1 MSRYKQTK
9 RSTISQSQKKYY
21 KTTIY
26 NDVPEENSDTH
37 WITQEGDRLDNLAF
51 RFYGNPN
58 LWWFIAHVNNLKT
71 INVPA
76 GTSIRIP
83 VKTTQAKGY

>member
-9 RSTISQSQKKYY
+9 RSTIRQSQKKYY

-26 NDVPEENSDTH
+26 NNVPEDNSDTY
-37 WITQEGDRLDNLAF
+37 WISQDGDRLDNLAF
-51 RFYGNPN
+51 RFYGDVK